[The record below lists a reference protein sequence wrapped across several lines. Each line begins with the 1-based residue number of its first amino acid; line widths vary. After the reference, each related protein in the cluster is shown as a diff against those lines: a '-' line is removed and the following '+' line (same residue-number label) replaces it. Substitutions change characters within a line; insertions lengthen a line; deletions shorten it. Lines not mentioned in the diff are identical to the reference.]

1 MTQELSTQHGKG
13 EDIRYPGLPGAS
25 SSTSRLVLCIEK
37 ADEAKAA
44 TIPHFR
50 MPSIPRSMQSG
61 SFESRM
67 EADEAHLWFTRGLGT
82 PEGTHVQSR
91 YCSCFYTYPRRSSLC
106 LITLLA
112 EVGQAP
118 EKTHR

>member
-1 MTQELSTQHGKG
+1 VTRELSTPRGRG

-25 SSTSRLVLCIEK
+25 SSTSRLVLCIGK

-44 TIPHFR
+44 ASPHFR

-67 EADEAHLWFTRGLGT
+67 EADEAHLWFTHGLGI

-91 YCSCFYTYPRRSSLC
+91 Y
-106 LITLLA
+106 
-112 EVGQAP
+112 
-118 EKTHR
+118 